1 MNKNIAWCCNAIA
14 WVFVILCIVEICGLI
29 FGNGLTDFFG
39 SLGLGHS
46 SASIRFLQKFSLLLL
61 GGAATLFFNLADK
74 IKRK

>member
-14 WVFVILCIVEICGLI
+14 WVFVILGIVELCGLI

-74 IKRK
+74 IKKK